1 MDSDLS
7 IPDDVLEAATS
18 DIPLTL
24 PGGQKFGKAIEPVI
38 LMGSAVKQVD
48 SGGKAK
54 VIVELSFR
62 TADTASPTNIGRSF
76 QKDFWMNAAS
86 LKSRDELARDKGT
99 ALQLRVLKE
108 LFAALGVPHDGQ
120 FLAKL
125 QNITPELLSGKAI
138 NMQWAVK
145 DASGPKFNVNGFAPL
160 A

>member
-1 MDSDLS
+1 
-7 IPDDVLEAATS
+7 
-18 DIPLTL
+18 
-24 PGGQKFGKAIEPVI
+24 
-38 LMGSAVKQVD
+38 
-48 SGGKAK
+48 
-54 VIVELSFR
+54 
-62 TADTASPTNIGRSF
+62 
-76 QKDFWMNAAS
+76 MNAAS